1 MFGANGLVVYQSDS
15 EEENDESSEL
25 HQIKLAKVKNTRAS
39 QAMVID
45 AMKRE
50 FATDAVKMRIGELV

>member
-25 HQIKLAKVKNTRAS
+25 HQIKLSKVKNARAS
-39 QAMVID
+39 
-45 AMKRE
+45 
-50 FATDAVKMRIGELV
+50 